1 MEHLKDL
8 YSEEKLQVKK
18 KIDNAFAVALTID
31 FWTSCSVDLYLGV
44 TVHFITE
51 DWKLSSFILQT
62 AELKER
68 HTITNIADLLNDV
81 TDKPIKAGNI
91 VGAVHYLG
99 WKHQACFAHTLQL
112 SIKAGLQLHS
122 VSQSTHMC
130 WKIVGHFKHSV
141 VAQNALEE
149 KQEALGISKKINSFK
164 TWLDWLLDGIVRM
177 KF

>member
-62 AELKER
+62 AEVKER

-99 WKHQACFAHTLQL
+99 GNIRL
-112 SIKAGLQLHS
+112 
-122 VSQSTHMC
+122 
-130 WKIVGHFKHSV
+130 
-141 VAQNALEE
+141 AL
-149 KQEALGISKKINSFK
+149 LTRYS
-164 TWLDWLLDGIVRM
+164 
-177 KF
+177 